1 MATFKPFVCK
11 LVQKKCLSFAKK
23 LPMRFLQSYLRYLW
37 CSVSR
42 YRIHSPFIY
51 QVSEVLHAKP
61 PKDIIRLPEAV
72 RKQLSSSQQ
81 LITVLDLGE
90 GGKQKPNRLQKL
102 GKLAA
107 TSSKRP
113 KEGVYLYNLVAH
125 FKPKVILEL
134 GTSLGIST
142 MYLQLGCAESRI
154 VTIEGC
160 PERLKI
166 AQENFQRHGFDKIEC
181 INGDFDV
188 VLPELIKNGLQPDFV
203 FVDGNHG
210 LEPTLRYFELLA
222 PCLHNDAVMV
232 FDDIHWS
239 VGMEQA
245 WDWIASSDAAQVTV
259 DLFSM
264 GLVFFKKELSKQNFT
279 ILV

>member
-1 MATFKPFVCK
+1 
-11 LVQKKCLSFAKK
+11 
-23 LPMRFLQSYLRYLW
+23 MRFLQSYLRYLW

-51 QVSEVLHAKP
+51 FLVSHVLRAKP
-61 PKDIIRLPEAV
+61 HKASIQLPETV
-72 RKQLSSSQQ
+72 RKQLVSSKQ
-81 LITVLDLGE
+81 LITVFDLGE
-90 GGKQKPNRLQKL
+90 GGKQKPLRLQKL
-102 GKLAA
+102 GKLAS
-107 TSSKRP
+107 TSSKRT
-113 KEGVYLYNLVAH
+113 KEGIYLYNLVAH

-142 MYLQLGCAESRI
+142 MYLKMGYPDSRI

-188 VLPELIKNGLQPDFV
+188 VLPELVKKGLQPDFV

-210 LEPTLRYFELLA
+210 FEPTLRYFELLA
-222 PCLHNDAVMV
+222 PCMHNDAIMV

-239 VGMEQA
+239 DGMEQA
-245 WDWIASSDAAQVTV
+245 WNRITSSEAAQVTV
-259 DLFSM
+259 DVFSM